1 MQELKSIN
9 QLSREKKRAWS
20 YSVISKNQIKSRFN
34 PKLNSIQ
41 VLISK
46 VLIDSYINHEE
57 LVSVN
62 YILRYYNEVKEG
74 IKISENSVER
84 TT

>member
-1 MQELKSIN
+1 MLLAKTKLN
-9 QLSREKKRAWS
+9 
-20 YSVISKNQIKSRFN
+20 
-34 PKLNSIQ
+34 LNSIQ

-46 VLIDSYINHEE
+46 VLIDLYINHEE

-62 YILRYYNEVKEG
+62 YILRYYCEVKEG

>member
-1 MQELKSIN
+1 MLLAKTKLN
-9 QLSREKKRAWS
+9 
-20 YSVISKNQIKSRFN
+20 
-34 PKLNSIQ
+34 LNSIQ

-46 VLIDSYINHEE
+46 VLIDSYINHEK

>member
-1 MQELKSIN
+1 MLLAKTKLN
-9 QLSREKKRAWS
+9 
-20 YSVISKNQIKSRFN
+20 
-34 PKLNSIQ
+34 LNSIQ

-74 IKISENSVER
+74 IKISENSVEH

>member
-1 MQELKSIN
+1 MLLAKTKLN
-9 QLSREKKRAWS
+9 
-20 YSVISKNQIKSRFN
+20 
-34 PKLNSIQ
+34 LNSIQ

>member
-1 MQELKSIN
+1 MLLAKAKLN
-9 QLSREKKRAWS
+9 
-20 YSVISKNQIKSRFN
+20 
-34 PKLNSIQ
+34 LNSIQ